1 MSSQSTL
8 STGRRKFVP
17 TPARGTSRINVGFI
31 ERLLSAAAG
40 GLLLYLGMRR
50 GAKPA
55 ATVGYSVVGGSLLL
69 RGASGYCP
77 LNEMLGRNSAKKQLE
92 PIEII
97 ETFTIYRPVEE
108 VYAYWRQLE
117 NLPRFMQHL
126 ERVEQLDERHSHWE
140 ARIPGGLGT
149 VAWDAV
155 ILIEHPNRLLT
166 YESLPGSAVDH
177 AGRVTFREAPGN
189 QGAEMQ
195 SVMSYRA
202 PAGALGKGVAKLLNP
217 AFKQLVRS
225 DMRRFKQIMET
236 GEISTIEEQPSGR
249 GRDKS

>member
-1 MSSQSTL
+1 MNSPFTRSA
-8 STGRRKFVP
+8 RRQKVVP
-17 TPARGTSRINVGFI
+17 TPARGTSRVNVGFV

-40 GLLLYLGMRR
+40 GVLLYLGMRR

-77 LNEMLGRNSAKKQLE
+77 LNEMLGRNSAKEQLE
-92 PIEII
+92 PIEIT
-97 ETFTIYRPVEE
+97 ETFTIYRPVKE

-149 VAWDAV
+149 VAWEAV
-155 ILIEHPNRLLT
+155 ILTEHPNRLLA
-166 YESLPGSAVDH
+166 YQSMPGSMVDH
-177 AGRVTFREAPGN
+177 AGRVIFREAPGDK
-189 QGAEMQ
+189 GTEIQ

-202 PAGALGKGVAKLLNP
+202 PVGALGKGVAKLLNP

-225 DMRRFKQIMET
+225 DLRRFKQIMET
-236 GEISTIEEQPSGR
+236 GEISTIEGQPSGR
-249 GRDKS
+249 GRDKG